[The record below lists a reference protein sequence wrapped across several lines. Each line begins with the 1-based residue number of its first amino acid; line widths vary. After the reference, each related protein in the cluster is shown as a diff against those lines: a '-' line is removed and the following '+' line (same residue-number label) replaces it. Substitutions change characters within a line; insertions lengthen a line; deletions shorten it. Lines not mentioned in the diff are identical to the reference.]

1 MTARTLG
8 EAIAEQAGRTEAHV
22 VFGTSAKRETIGY
35 PEFSEQIAAVAGGF
49 AEQGVRP
56 TDRVMIRIGSTR
68 EGVLALLGLLHLG
81 AVPVSVKPKVPG
93 AITRQYFAMVV
104 RQQGIRHTFRIP
116 GQGLGLRELDLV
128 PRPGVV
134 REAAP
139 ADPEGLALVQY
150 TSGSTG
156 MPRPIPLSH
165 RALLGNIEAIRG
177 VAGMKHGHAGLIA
190 LPLHHDMG
198 LVGVLTSLVYGIDLV
213 VEDPGTFLRRPMT
226 ALRLLRD
233 AESVHSA
240 LPDFMLRYLS
250 ARIGEAAA
258 QGTHDPR
265 LFSAWRT
272 VFCGAEPIRRR
283 SVDTFLE
290 SVRPWGFDPTSLV
303 FCYGLAEATLMATS
317 HRYVDT
323 ATSFSAH
330 GAVEAACLG
339 VPVPGLD
346 LRIVDESGRGCPEGA
361 TGAVQLRGPTLF
373 DGYDGATDHR
383 TAWFDTGD
391 LGHLRAGRLH
401 LSGRRGDRIS
411 VNGVNVFATDIEQV
425 VTALDPV
432 AEAVVL
438 PHGESFAVL
447 VVPERAATVDSARVA
462 TLIATD
468 FGLAPHSVIEVPH
481 SAIIRTA
488 SGKPARTHMAE
499 QFEKGLL

>member
-8 EAIAEQAGRTEAHV
+8 EAVAAQAGRSDAHV
-22 VFGTSAKRETIGY
+22 VFGTSARRETIGY
-35 PEFSEQIAAVAGGF
+35 PEFGEQIAAAAGGF

-56 TDRVMIRIGSTR
+56 SDRVMIRIESTR
-68 EGVLALLGLLHLG
+68 EAVVALLGLVHLG

-93 AITRQYFAMVV
+93 AITRQYLAMVA

-116 GQGLGLRELDLV
+116 GQGLRELDLV
-128 PRPGVV
+128 LRRGVV
-134 REAAP
+134 REPAAAAP
-139 ADPEGLALVQY
+139 EDLAFVQY

-177 VAGMKHGHAGLIA
+177 VSGMKRGHAGLIA

-213 VEDPGTFLRRPMT
+213 VESSGTFLRRPMA
-226 ALRLLRD
+226 ALQLLRD
-233 AESVHSA
+233 TESVHSA
-240 LPDFMLRYLS
+240 LPDFMLRYLA
-250 ARIGEAAA
+250 ARIGEAAK
-258 QGTHDPR
+258 QGAPDPE
-265 LFSAWRT
+265 LFGAWRT

-283 SVDTFLE
+283 TVDTFLDA
-290 SVRPWGFDPTSLV
+290 VRPWGFDPTSLV

-317 HRYVDT
+317 HRYVDA
-323 ATSFSAH
+323 ATSFSAV
-330 GAVEAACLG
+330 GAVDAACLG

-346 LRIVDESGRGCPEGA
+346 LRIVDESGRGCAPGA

-383 TAWFDTGD
+383 TSWFDTGD
-391 LGHLRAGRLH
+391 LGHVSSGRLY
-401 LSGRRGDRIS
+401 LSGRHGDRIS
-411 VNGVNVFATDIEQV
+411 VNGVNVFATDVEQV
-425 VTALDPV
+425 VAALEPV

-447 VVPERAATVDSARVA
+447 VVPERARVVDTARVA
-462 TLIATD
+462 AGIAAD
-468 FGLAPHSVIEVPH
+468 FGVAPHSVIEVPR
-481 SAIIRTA
+481 SAITRTA
-488 SGKPARTHMAE
+488 SGKPARTHMTE